1 MHTPVRKKETGKGQ
15 AVHQKEEADNIP
27 KEEEEESEG
36 KWRFARL
43 PLPTGPLYG
52 GREGRRGRGRGCKT
66 FPQGRKGK
74 GERKVI
80 PGKCNFAAAEEEGDS
95 PRNEE
100 KSGSFPPEDCRFP
113 NHFPSFLAREQG
125 EGQFRARDPEREE
138 SFLFPSVP

>member
-52 GREGRRGRGRGCKT
+52 GRE
-66 FPQGRKGK
+66 
-74 GERKVI
+74 
-80 PGKCNFAAAEEEGDS
+80 
-95 PRNEE
+95 
-100 KSGSFPPEDCRFP
+100 
-113 NHFPSFLAREQG
+113 
-125 EGQFRARDPEREE
+125 
-138 SFLFPSVP
+138 

>member
-52 GREGRRGRGRGCKT
+52 GREGKGLQKFSSREKRERREEGYSGKVQFRGGGGR
-66 FPQGRKGK
+66 F
-74 GERKVI
+74 
-80 PGKCNFAAAEEEGDS
+80 AEE
-95 PRNEE
+95 
-100 KSGSFPPEDCRFP
+100 
-113 NHFPSFLAREQG
+113 
-125 EGQFRARDPEREE
+125 
-138 SFLFPSVP
+138 